1 MVNDPIADA
10 LSRIRNAHERGYK
23 SVQVLNTKIVSAIV
37 EILNKES
44 YIESFEVDSD
54 DKQFI
59 NISLKYENKKP
70 AIRNLK
76 RISKPGLRKYIGYTE
91 IPKILNGMG
100 ISIFS
105 TPKGIITGK
114 EAKAQKVGGEF
125 LCTIY

>member
-23 SVQVLNTKIVSAIV
+23 SVRVLNTKIVKEIV
-37 EILNKES
+37 GILNSEK
-44 YIESFEVDSD
+44 YIESFEVDTE
-54 DKQFI
+54 DKQYL
-59 NISLKYENKKP
+59 NITLKYENKKP
-70 AIRNLK
+70 AIKDLK

-91 IPKILNGMG
+91 IPKVLNGMG
-100 ISIFS
+100 ISILS

-114 EAKAQKVGGEF
+114 EAKAQKLGGEF